1 MDNILFIEAMQQEQY
16 DEISEMLKNIDKDKR
31 LGLFVQ
37 RLVDVDET
45 FAKTLEAFIGY
56 ELMDRDIRRNGEQH

>member
-1 MDNILFIEAMQQEQY
+1 MDNILFIEAMQQEHY

-37 RLVDVDET
+37 RLVDGDET